1 MNNHKRLS
9 ADKATENLNS
19 NKVIVISSNYAWTIF
34 NFRMNLIKRLKKEG
48 FKIIVFT
55 QFDGYEIEIKKE
67 VDVIKNL
74 YISRKGINPL
84 IDLITL
90 FHFIKTFIIFKPSNI
105 LLFTIK
111 PVIYGSIAAR
121 LTNINSIPMITGLG
135 TLFITNTWLTKIAKR
150 LYKIALKST
159 QTILFQ
165 NEDDMKIFVD
175 NKLVESSSCIITP
188 GSGINLEKFKQR
200 DIPNEKNLKFLFVG
214 RLIKDKGIREFVDAA
229 RIIKKKFPNVD
240 FQVLGPVGSE
250 NRSAIKQNELEEWKK
265 EKVIEYLGET
275 DDTLFFLN
283 RATCIVLPSYREGT
297 SRALLEAAAVGRP
310 LIAADV
316 PGCREIVDDLRS
328 GYLCKVRDY
337 LDLADKIEKMIMLP
351 HESRLI
357 MGMNSR
363 LKVEKEYDEN
373 IVLNLFINEIN
384 KDN

>member
-1 MNNHKRLS
+1 M
-9 ADKATENLNS
+9 DKE
-19 NKVIVISSNYAWTIF
+19 NKVILISSNYAWTIF

-67 VDVIKNL
+67 VDIIKNL

-90 FHFIKTFIIFKPSNI
+90 FHFIKIFLIFKPSNI

-121 LTNINSIPMITGLG
+121 LTNLNSIPMITGLG

-159 QTILFQ
+159 KTIFFQ

-229 RIIKKKFPNVD
+229 RIIKKKFSNVD

-250 NRSAIKQNELEEWKK
+250 NRSAIKQNKLEEWKK

-384 KDN
+384 KNS